1 MEQQLIDAIRDL
13 EKTIA
18 LMNGNLGRGINNAG
32 AGNRGGRGGRP
43 GGSSGSTGNPLDDVA
58 KKISKN
64 GEKLN
69 QVMIDQIAA
78 ARAAGRSLTKE
89 QKEFEKSLGIS
100 NKAID
105 ESTKATKD
113 RTQADN
119 EAKWKAEELARAN
132 KNAIKSTGEFAKEM
146 LLGRGTLG
154 QALGGLQGGLEMAG
168 KAGNRFA
175 AFAGMLVGAL
185 SFTLTTMQEFAKNA
199 QGVAGAIDLRAMR
212 AGFYTS
218 RMLYSGLGEH
228 FSKVINES
236 ENSFKFFGRTTEE
249 AVDRLADLSRG
260 LKSGS
265 GQLSRS
271 LRKEL
276 GADTVKAFDRAA
288 SAAAAMAMTDEE
300 RASLEASIMTQVR
313 FQAKNEEDARRMLVE
328 QFSRTVVSARELSNT
343 FGISSKALLKAI
355 ENFNRSTSGRTL
367 ARRGLGAE
375 AQGMIASVESL
386 FGDSLSQDQKERISG
401 ALAQGRTG
409 DAVAVEGLNAAQRQS
424 IMALG
429 SAREQATQM
438 QGGANAEN
446 LAKALQEQGNL
457 QRIAGAYEGVRE
469 GIDNTGISRTREDIN
484 RFLSNLDPR
493 VRQQAARDAE
503 ANRQAGTT
511 TEARNIESL
520 NKLETAINSLKGAV
534 SSLITAIYA
543 VGGPLALIATAL
555 TGAALMKMLGGGM
568 TAGGLFKSALEK
580 IGIGGGAMPDAGARR
595 RTRIGGGRGGPGGR
609 GGAGSG
615 AGGGAGG
622 GVMDKI
628 GSGIGSVGEGLGK
641 GIAGI
646 AGGIGEGLAKLLP
659 AIGQGI
665 AGFISA
671 FGNPAVLKGALILA
685 GVVAVVG
692 GGIALALAAMGLGLK
707 AFAWGLKDINE
718 IDGDKLSQVSTGLK
732 DLTTGVLAFSLAAG
746 ANIMGSL
753 VNGIASLFGADIT
766 TRIKRAVEDLAP
778 IAPMLSII
786 GPSMKAFGEGLK
798 FFGEAFTSLKGVSAR
813 EMQSIFAVIR
823 DSGLGNLAPLGIGIQ
838 SFGQGLKYFGEA
850 FVSLKGV
857 GAESMHRIFSVIRE
871 SGLNNLASMGQGM
884 LNFGTG
890 LKSFAEALKLI
901 NVDQLQRVMESLR
914 TITPDDIRRFQGIAQ
929 SPMGVNPRSLAQP
942 LQTGL
947 NPTQQVSQLLTPT
960 DTVNSQVQQLAQN
973 NPLGQ
978 EDSPASRA
986 ILSIL
991 SNIATDIN
999 AIRGNTRPDS
1009 GVSPVRLG

>member
-1 MEQQLIDAIRDL
+1 MEQQLIDALRDL
-13 EKTIA
+13 QRTISM
-18 LMNGNLGRGINNAG
+18 MNNNLGRGINSGGGSGG
-32 AGNRGGRGGRP
+32 ARGGKP
-43 GGSSGSTGNPLDDVA
+43 GGSSGSTGNPLEDVA

-64 GEKLN
+64 GEKLSR
-69 QVMIDQIAA
+69 VMLDQIAA
-78 ARAAGRSLTKE
+78 ARAAGRALTKE
-89 QKEFEKSLGIS
+89 QKEFEKALGVS

-105 ESTKATKD
+105 DSTRATKD

-119 EAKWKAEELARAN
+119 EAKWKAEQLARAN
-132 KNAIKSTGEFAKEM
+132 NEAIKSTGEFAKEM
-146 LLGRGTLG
+146 LMGRGTLG
-154 QALGGLQGGLEMAG
+154 QALGGLQGGLNQAAE
-168 KAGNRFA
+168 AGNKFA
-175 AFAGMLVGAL
+175 SFAGIVVGAL

-199 QGVAGAIDLRAMR
+199 QGVAGAIDLRALR

-218 RMLYSGLGEH
+218 RMLYSGLGEN
-228 FSKVINES
+228 FSRVINES

-288 SAAAAMAMTDEE
+288 NAAAALGMTDEE
-300 RASLEASIMTQVR
+300 RANLQASIMTQVR
-313 FQAKNEEDARRMLVE
+313 MTAKNEVDAQRMLVD
-328 QFSRTVVSARELSNT
+328 QYSRTVVSARELSNT

-424 IMALG
+424 VMALG
-429 SAREQATQM
+429 SAREQANQM

-446 LAKALQEQGNL
+446 LAKAIQEQGNL

-493 VRQQAARDAE
+493 VRQQAEQDAE
-503 ANRQAGTT
+503 KNRQAGMT

-555 TGAALMKMLGGGM
+555 TGAALMKMLGGGI
-568 TAGGLFKSALEK
+568 GGVAKTALEK

-595 RTRIGGGRGGPGGR
+595 RTRIGGGRGGRGGR
-609 GGAGSG
+609 
-615 AGGGAGG
+615 GGAGG

-641 GIAGI
+641 GIAGL
-646 AGGIGEGLAKLLP
+646 AAGIGEGLAKLLP

-685 GVVAVVG
+685 GVVAIVG
-692 GGIALALAAMGLGLK
+692 GGIALALGAMGLGLK
-707 AFAWGLKDINE
+707 AFAWGLKDVNE
-718 IDGDKLSQVSTGLK
+718 IDGAKLSEVATGLK

-778 IAPMLSII
+778 IAPMLSVI
-786 GPSMKAFGEGLK
+786 GPAMRNFGEGLK
-798 FFGEAFTSLKGVSAR
+798 FFGEGFTSLKAVGAG
-813 EMQSIFAVIR
+813 EMQKIFAVIR
-823 DSGLGNLAPLGIGIQ
+823 ESGLGNIAPFGIGIQ
-838 SFGQGLKYFGEA
+838 NFGQGLKYFGEA
-850 FVSLKGV
+850 FASLKGV
-857 GAESMHRIFSVIRE
+857 GADSMHRIFAVIRE

-901 NVDQLQRVMESLR
+901 NVDHLQRVMESLK
-914 TITPDDIRRFQGIAQ
+914 TVTQDDIRKFQGIRQ
-929 SPMGVNPRSLAQP
+929 SPMGVNPRTAQP
-942 LQTGL
+942 IQTAI
-947 NPTQQVSQLLTPT
+947 NPTEQVSALLTPT
-960 DTVNSQVQQLAQN
+960 DTANTQIQQLAQN

-986 ILSIL
+986 ILSLL

>member
-1 MEQQLIDAIRDL
+1 
-13 EKTIA
+13 
-18 LMNGNLGRGINNAG
+18 
-32 AGNRGGRGGRP
+32 
-43 GGSSGSTGNPLDDVA
+43 
-58 KKISKN
+58 
-64 GEKLN
+64 
-69 QVMIDQIAA
+69 MI
-78 ARAAGRSLTKE
+78 
-89 QKEFEKSLGIS
+89 
-100 NKAID
+100 
-105 ESTKATKD
+105 
-113 RTQADN
+113 
-119 EAKWKAEELARAN
+119 
-132 KNAIKSTGEFAKEM
+132 
-146 LLGRGTLG
+146 
-154 QALGGLQGGLEMAG
+154 
-168 KAGNRFA
+168 
-175 AFAGMLVGAL
+175 VGAL

-218 RMLYSGLGEH
+218 RMLYSGLGEN

-288 SAAAAMAMTDEE
+288 NAAAALGMTDEE
-300 RASLEASIMTQVR
+300 RANLQASIMTQVR
-313 FQAKNEEDARRMLVE
+313 MTAKNEVDAQRMLVD
-328 QFSRTVVSARELSNT
+328 QYSRTVVSARELSNT

-424 IMALG
+424 VMALG
-429 SAREQATQM
+429 SAREQANQM
-438 QGGANAEN
+438 QGGATAEN
-446 LAKALQEQGNL
+446 LAKAIQEQGNL

-493 VRQQAARDAE
+493 VRQQAEQDAE
-503 ANRQAGTT
+503 KNRQANMT

-555 TGAALMKMLGGGM
+555 TGAALMKMLGGGL
-568 TAGGLFKSALEK
+568 GGVAKTALEK

-595 RTRIGGGRGGPGGR
+595 RTRIGGGRGGR
-609 GGAGSG
+609 GGA
-615 AGGGAGG
+615 GGAGG

-641 GIAGI
+641 GIAGL
-646 AGGIGEGLAKLLP
+646 AAGIGEGLAKLLP

-685 GVVAVVG
+685 GVVAIVG

-707 AFAWGLKDINE
+707 SFAWGLKDVNE
-718 IDGDKLSQVSTGLK
+718 IDGAKLSEVATGLK

-766 TRIKRAVEDLAP
+766 TKIKRAVEDLAP
-778 IAPMLSII
+778 IAPMLGVI
-786 GPSMKAFGEGLK
+786 GPAMRNFGEGLK
-798 FFGEAFTSLKGVSAR
+798 FFGEGFTSLKAVGAG
-813 EMQSIFAVIR
+813 EMQKIFA
-823 DSGLGNLAPLGIGIQ
+823 
-838 SFGQGLKYFGEA
+838 
-850 FVSLKGV
+850 
-857 GAESMHRIFSVIRE
+857 VIRE

-901 NVDQLQRVMESLR
+901 NVDHLQRVMASLK
-914 TITPDDIRRFQGIAQ
+914 TVTQDDIRKFQGIRQ
-929 SPMGVNPRSLAQP
+929 SPMGVNPRTAQP
-942 LQTGL
+942 IQTAI
-947 NPTQQVSQLLTPT
+947 NPTEQVSALLTPT
-960 DTVNSQVQQLAQN
+960 DTTNTQIQQLAQN
-973 NPLGQ
+973 NLLGQ

-986 ILSIL
+986 ILSLL